1 MISLLAESEK
11 ETGQT
16 ESTFEKEF
24 EMWWRKSKGLKKN
37 FLERNAS
44 EGDSPVFKNPMMEP

>member
-16 ESTFEKEF
+16 ESAFEKEF

-44 EGDSPVFKNPMMEP
+44 EGDSPVF

>member
-1 MISLLAESEK
+1 MMPLLAESEK
-11 ETGQT
+11 GTGQT
-16 ESTFEKEF
+16 ESAFEKKL

-44 EGDSPVFKNPMMEP
+44 EGDSPVF